1 LGCPDGL
8 TFYKEGQLKDLFFC
22 HADADKAWVRDLGAR
37 LEAER
42 IGNRNIE
49 VFFDEWD
56 IDHGENIVAK
66 IDEGLEQARFCAV
79 VLSPAMLKREWPQ
92 AEWTARFMAA
102 PSGRKGQ
109 LIPIL
114 LHERDPETR
123 ELIDIPML
131 LRPIRRFDFT
141 KSSNFEAEFQ
151 DLLRKLRGE
160 RPRRGGWHDP
170 SPYLGASEHGAEAA
184 DDVQEM
190 LVSNLLPVE
199 AHPQHVW
206 SDAATTQKSTDVWNS
221 LRGQRV
227 PPFLLADGRLYS
239 FFNPDSADNPF
250 RSFMPGMARKRE
262 NVADWIRDPIR
273 SRQLVRMLNDA
284 LQEHNYHLRIRNFKD
299 NRKQFYCPVFDG
311 NKPRVFRWGGGGKGR
326 TIAKVAERADKS
338 AIGIH
343 YSARMR
349 FMILGS
355 RIFLLVEPGWMFTSD
370 GITPLEGKQV
380 TVLSTKFGGKE
391 RNAAVLRN
399 VLMWG
404 MLLANREDRIR
415 IGLGGAELVV
425 DPVPA
430 LASVPVGV
438 DGDAMNLDRIFSE
451 GAGGEVADD
460 EGGNDEELDEVLAM
474 AVTGAL
480 GSEVEFDFLDEE
492 GE

>member
-1 LGCPDGL
+1 M
-8 TFYKEGQLKDLFFC
+8 KDLFLC
-22 HADADKAWVRDLGAR
+22 HAGADKAWVHELGAR

-49 VFFDEWD
+49 VFIDDWD

-66 IDEGLEQARFCAV
+66 IDEGLKQARYCAV
-79 VLSPAMLKREWPQ
+79 VLSPAMVKREWPQ
-92 AEWTARFMAA
+92 AEWTARFMSD
-102 PSGRKGQ
+102 PSGKKGQ

-123 ELIDIPML
+123 ELIDIPLL

-141 KSSNFEAEFQ
+141 KPSNFELEFEE
-151 DLLRKLRGE
+151 LLRKLRGE
-160 RPRRGGWHDP
+160 RPRRGGWKKS
-170 SPYLGASEHGAEAA
+170 SPYRDPAEHGAEAA

-190 LVSNLLPVE
+190 LVSNLLSVE
-199 AHPQHVW
+199 RYPQHIW
-206 SDAATTQKSTDVWNS
+206 SDAATTQKNTDVWNS
-221 LRGQRV
+221 LKGARV

-239 FFNPDSADNPF
+239 FYSPDSPRNPF
-250 RSFMPGMARKRE
+250 LSFLTGAAPKRE
-262 NVADWIRDPIR
+262 SVADWITDANR
-273 SRQLVRMLNDA
+273 SRQLVRFFNDA
-284 LQEHNYHLRIRNFKD
+284 LQEHNFHLRIRNLKD
-299 NRKQFYCPVFDG
+299 NRKQYYCPVYESK
-311 NKPRVFRWGGGGKGR
+311 KPRVFRWGGGGKGR
-326 TIAKVAERADKS
+326 TIAKIAERPDKS
-338 AIGIH
+338 SIGIH

-349 FMILGS
+349 FLILGP
-355 RIFLLVEPGWMFTSD
+355 RIFLLLEPGWMFTSD
-370 GITPLEGKQV
+370 GVTPLEGKQV

-404 MLLANREDRIR
+404 MLLANRQERIS

-438 DGDAMNLDRIFSE
+438 DGDLLNIDRIFSE
-451 GAGGEVADD
+451 GNGGEVIEDAADVED
-460 EGGNDEELDEVLAM
+460 ELDEVLTM

-480 GSEVEFDFLDEE
+480 GDEGAVELLD
-492 GE
+492 GEDE